1 MELYVGMDVSL
12 KETSICVVDECGEV
26 VSEGSVTSN
35 PEVIASFL
43 ADKAPD
49 AVRIGLESG
58 PTSTWLWHELRAL
71 GLPVICIDA
80 RHAKA
85 ALSMQINKSDRNDA
99 TGIARIMQAG
109 WYREVQVKR
118 LVCHAVR
125 AVLNSRA
132 LVVKMKRDLEN
143 QIRGHLK
150 NFGLVI
156 GKVGGNMFTAR
167 VRELVAD
174 VRLLQQAV
182 GPLLTVRDSV
192 VVEIAAFDRKLL
204 KLARD
209 DDNSRRLMTIPG
221 IGPITALAFVAVVD
235 QPARFK
241 RSRSVGAYIGLTP
254 RRYASGEVDRTGH
267 ISKCGD
273 QMLRS
278 YLFEAAG
285 VLLTRVA
292 KWCGLKT
299 WGLRLVKRIGFKK
312 ARVAV
317 ARKLAVI
324 MHRMWSD
331 GTDFQWSKEE
341 AAA

>member
-43 ADKAPD
+43 ADKAAD

-99 TGIARIMQAG
+99 AGIARIMQAG

-174 VRLLQQAV
+174 VRLLQQAI

-292 KWCGLKT
+292 KWCGLKA

>member
-99 TGIARIMQAG
+99 AGIARIMQAG

-174 VRLLQQAV
+174 VRLLQQAI

-292 KWCGLKT
+292 KWCGLKA

-331 GTDFQWSKEE
+331 GTNFQWSKEE

>member
-12 KETSICVVDECGEV
+12 KETSICVVDGHGEV

-99 TGIARIMQAG
+99 AGIARIMQAG

-174 VRLLQQAV
+174 VRLLQQAI

-292 KWCGLKT
+292 KWCGLKA

-331 GTDFQWSKEE
+331 GTNFQWSKEE